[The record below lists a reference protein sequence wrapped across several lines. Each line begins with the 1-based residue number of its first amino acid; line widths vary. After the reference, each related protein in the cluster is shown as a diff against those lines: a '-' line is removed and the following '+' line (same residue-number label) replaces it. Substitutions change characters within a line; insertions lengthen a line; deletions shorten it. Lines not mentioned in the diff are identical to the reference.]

1 MSNLVEELMNNLG
14 GDIAKQMAKQLNID
28 ENTAKALIPQVA
40 PLILSGLKRQK
51 DQNGGEQRVD
61 HILNKYGNPSVL
73 NQLGDL
79 FQQKA
84 QADPDPQLGGLL
96 GESGERAAN
105 MIASQFKLDTNT
117 AGKAITMLAPVVLG
131 YLTKKRDVDGL
142 GTSGLASML
151 DRDGDGSILDDV
163 AGFFMKGM
171 GGNSNNAASM
181 IGGLLGGLFGGKK

>member
-14 GDIAKQMAKQLNID
+14 GDIASQMAKQLNID
-28 ENTAKALIPQVA
+28 ENTAKSLIPQVA

-51 DQNGGEQRVD
+51 DQYGGEQRVD
-61 HILNKYGNPSVL
+61 HILNKYGDPNVL

-84 QADPDPQLGGLL
+84 QSDPDPKLGGLL
-96 GESGERAAN
+96 GDSGEQAAN
-105 MIASQFKLDTNT
+105 MIANQFKLDPSS
-117 AGKAITMLAPVVLG
+117 AGKAITMLAPVILG
-131 YLTKKRDVDGL
+131 YLTKKRDQDGL
-142 GTSGLASML
+142 GSSGLASML
-151 DRDGDGSILDDV
+151 DQNGDGSILDDV

-171 GGNSNNAASM
+171 SGNSKSAAGL